1 VTDLPEKAPEDWNL
15 GDWNVGDWE
24 KALTIHV
31 GTAYICRICNNL
43 VMITRGGV
51 GVMELVCCGRPMEK
65 LEASEA
71 PSGGRGR

>member
-1 VTDLPEKAPEDWNL
+1 MVQPPETPPPEWQL
-15 GDWNVGDWE
+15 GDWNAGDWE

-51 GVMELVCCGRPMEK
+51 GVMELICCGKPMEK
-65 LEASEA
+65 VEPRATPA
-71 PSGGRGR
+71 GGRP